1 MLRFLSGVIAF
12 GMLAGCAPSDP
23 RYEVKDDETLR
34 CLKARGLTSEWELS
48 RAYTASVG
56 VSNSY
61 VPNEVTSVRLAFASA
76 HCMVNKQ
83 EGERLIGILLSSGYV
98 DPT

>member
-1 MLRFLSGVIAF
+1 MRRVLFCSVVFCILS
-12 GMLAGCAPSDP
+12 GCAPSDP
-23 RYEVKDDETLR
+23 RYEVKDDGTLR

-48 RAYTASVG
+48 RAYTAAIG

-61 VPNEVTSVRLAFASA
+61 VPNDVTSVRLAYASA
-76 HCMVNKQ
+76 HCTVNVQ
-83 EGERLIGILLSSGYV
+83 ERERLLGVLRSNGYI